1 MPYVEV
7 RGKYRTFRYDG
18 DSPLDFTTYNNLL
31 CVVRQPNPTTF
42 ITLQQY
48 VPGQGG
54 PFTSFQPG
62 SSYTIVT
69 KADGTQGNFNFDI
82 GPYTRV
88 DRLPASTF
96 LKSPNFYIGLDKNS
110 ITVPISSYALSQNS
124 PLSSIVN
131 IVYTNGQGNRL
142 QYVYADNF
150 KTGAPLNF
158 THLYPNSGYELRN
171 RVPFT
176 FFAPL
181 QSEMGDTFAAGYNAY
196 GSLSMGHHQR
206 IGSFWENST
215 PYDSATR
222 TTVNS
227 FAFSAIQITGI
238 FESFFAGSVG
248 RNKVNYKYGGYTSLA
263 PASQDIYTSIYAMSA
278 FGTGYKIFV
287 CGSNMHGKL
296 GLGINNILHNEA
308 TWKQLPGT
316 WKSASA
322 GAFHFAAIDM
332 SGNLWSCGL
341 NNCNQLGVSN
351 TSTLSSNQLIQIT
364 SGINFNKVVCGHN
377 YTAVLQDA
385 NLYFSGD
392 AINRFSDSTFA
403 NTGFVNTLFEGSFD
417 DIYNTNHGGGIN
429 LLALSSNYV
438 LLNYGKDYY
447 PSGTLLFTR
456 GDYDYCAIGLGNPVS
471 VTSQGFLKY
480 NNSYKLPRKPVVV
493 PVLHGC
499 FLRRRTSNMN
509 RVQTQ
514 GSFTRGL
521 TANQYQ
527 RPSADGVL
535 LDFYD
540 LNSSNVNIRQ
550 FRLYYN
556 DNDPGGIPI
565 NMYVYLD
572 EENPSPFVNPMF
584 KVTFNSNRLGTP
596 FGFTYIY
603 NTYYSRYGAPQ
614 ADLVY
619 FTGTFVDGNAV
630 FDSWNYF
637 TVHYSDYLYSVF
649 VNEALPNT
657 AFPNYYVTDNSF
669 FKTIIDGRNTPG
681 LFLPNDPYSRLF
693 RTIVFSDS
701 NNKINYLL
709 IPGTSSSIP
718 QVKNGIWKQLEKP
731 YTSVFNC
738 GVNQYYIEPGRPVPP
753 QPVPNPPVVTPTPL
767 PGYPQPPLSR
777 VAVTYNE
784 TDADGSLRAVTFSD
798 NGTGLNLNQSAE
810 INFKDDS
817 GTNQDSALTINFEKN
832 SIESPQNSF
841 NDLVRIRRRNNSTYT
856 NMLKSVN
863 SSALISPFININ
875 SFSVYSQTAFLNILP
890 YSSSSP
896 QGTYII
902 GFAATLQSPGNM
914 NGTYQEYESKDKGNT
929 WSFVKERV
937 RTQFPK
943 EERLT
948 ATVIIRNTNQSYNG
962 STAYARLM
970 QSEYEATGTG
980 GGWNEPVFSGY
991 IGRGYDNSAPGEA
1004 IRRTLSQDADL
1015 TYYLNHNFRYSNN
1028 DIPYVIIQNN
1038 VNEILLYSPNFTA
1051 NGAQNKVNP
1060 WNQLFKFSDSNIPDT
1075 YAMEEL
1081 LGQFYYN
1088 ANTISKM
1095 SIAFDRNDSNLLYYS
1110 YPLFKRDIGGGLWP
1124 KQDCGGIAV
1133 GTYNISTGV
1142 RTNRYAFRNAGTTGN
1157 NYSADVTSAYD
1168 GHKVNGHEFIV
1179 DNNNDIWLFILCD
1192 TYAKNFFGPVVPVT
1206 LYILKLN
1213 KTTGVWGLAKTLP
1226 LTQAN
1231 NAINPVASICYK

>member
-1 MPYVEV
+1 MPDVNV
-7 RGKYRTFRYDG
+7 KGRYLIYTHDG
-18 DSPLDFTTYNNLL
+18 TEPLLFTSYSSSL
-31 CVVRQPNPTTF
+31 CSIRRPNPNTF
-42 ITLQQY
+42 ITISTY
-48 VPGQGG
+48 IPGSLS
-54 PFTSFQPG
+54 PFTTFDPG

-69 KADGTQGNFNFDI
+69 RSNEANFSI
-82 GPYTRV
+82 GPYVRA
-88 DRLPASTF
+88 DRLPSSVTF
-96 LKSPNFYIGLDKNS
+96 RSPNFYHGLDNNS
-110 ITVPISSYALSQNS
+110 ITVALSSYALSFNS
-124 PLSSIVN
+124 PLSTAFTYIPDQNGYYVNSISFD
-131 IVYTNGQGNRL
+131 TERFKQGLPSLLNHL
-142 QYVYADNF
+142 KPGTSYQF
-150 KTGAPLNF
+150 KT
-158 THLYPNSGYELRN
+158 

-181 QSEMGDTFAAGYNAY
+181 QSEMGDTFAAGYNSY
-196 GSLSMGHHQR
+196 GSLSMGHQQR

-248 RNKVNYKYGGYTSLA
+248 RNKVNYKYGGYSSSA

-377 YTAVLQDA
+377 YTAVLQDT

-447 PSGTLLFTR
+447 PSGNLLFSR
-456 GDYDYCAIGLGNPVS
+456 QNFDYCAIGLGNSVS

-480 NNSYKLPRKPVVV
+480 NNNNSYKLPRKPVVV

-521 TANQYQ
+521 TANRYQ

-540 LNSSNVNIRQ
+540 LYSSNVNIRQ

-556 DNDPGGIPI
+556 DNDPGGTPI

-649 VNEALPNT
+649 VDRDLPKT
-657 AFPNYYVTDNSF
+657 AFPSDYLTENRF
-669 FKTIIDGRNTPG
+669 ARTIIDGRNNPG

-753 QPVPNPPVVTPTPL
+753 QPTSNPPVVTPTPL
-767 PGYPQPPLSR
+767 PVYPQPPLSKI
-777 VAVTYNE
+777 AVTYKV

-810 INFKDDS
+810 INFKDYFT
-817 GTNQDSALTINFEKN
+817 TNQNTALTLNFEKN
-832 SIESPQNSF
+832 STVSPQNSF
-841 NDLVRIRRRNNSTYT
+841 NDLVRIRRRNNSIYT

-863 SSALISPFININ
+863 SSTLISPFINID
-875 SFSVYSQTAFLNILP
+875 SFRVYTQTAFLNILP
-890 YSSSSP
+890 YSSSAP
-896 QGTYII
+896 QGTYIL
-902 GFAATLQSPGNM
+902 GFGDSLQSNM
-914 NGTYQEYESKDKGNT
+914 NGTYQEYKSTDKGNT
-929 WSFVKERV
+929 WSFVKERL
-937 RTQFPK
+937 RTAFPA
-943 EERLT
+943 EERMT
-948 ATVIIRNTNQSYNG
+948 ATVIIRNTNESYNG
-962 STAYARLM
+962 STEYARLM

-1060 WNQLFKFSDSNIPDT
+1060 WNQLFKFSDSNIPDR
-1075 YAMEEL
+1075 YAMESI
-1081 LGQFYYN
+1081 LGQFYKN

-1110 YPLFKRDIGGGLWP
+1110 YPLFKRNIGAGLWP

-1142 RTNRYAFRNAGTTGN
+1142 RTNRYAFRNAGTMGN

-1168 GHKVNGHEFIV
+1168 DQKVNGHEFII
-1179 DNNNDIWLFILCD
+1179 DNNNDVWLFILCD
-1192 TYAKNFFGPVVPVT
+1192 TYAANFFGTLVPIT

-1231 NAINPVASICYK
+1231 NTINLLASIVYK